1 MENKAITYGKAIAE
15 IEEILKNLE
24 NQQLDVD
31 DLATKLKRVNE
42 LVKGCRKKLY
52 AAEKEVEKILGEL
65 EPE

>member
-15 IEEILKNLE
+15 IEEILKKLE

>member
-15 IEEILKNLE
+15 IEEILKKLE

-42 LVKGCRKKLY
+42 LVKVCRKKLY